1 VLTGEQ
7 IQHELD
13 RDLDDITL
21 QAAASRPLRV
31 LVEHLIKWMLR
42 LFCLLPLRGS
52 LRLDWL
58 IYHNDSCTWPSVPVA
73 VLPAVRN

>member
-1 VLTGEQ
+1 LVLAGQIEQ
-7 IQHELD
+7 ELD
-13 RDLDDITL
+13 RGLHGIT
-21 QAAASRPLRV
+21 AAASAWRPLRV
-31 LVEHLIKWMLR
+31 LLDHLIKWMLR